1 MFFAQF
7 AISIV
12 ITLRK
17 QTYLCRN
24 IFNHLVAILYY
35 IVITLPTYL
44 TVCQIMA
51 FISISQNSDS
61 TRMLFL
67 IVLIIASNLVISGV
81 IEYYNYKVEYIVI
94 YLALVYIGVKAIQ
107 LLTSVIMHI
116 KVSSKI

>member
-1 MFFAQF
+1 MFSAQF
-7 AISIV
+7 AIGLV

-17 QTYLCRN
+17 ETYLCRN
-24 IFNHLVAILYY
+24 IIKHLVAILYY
-35 IVITLPTYL
+35 IVITIPTYL

-61 TRMLFL
+61 TRMIFL
-67 IVLIIASNLVISGV
+67 ILLIIVSNLVISGV
-81 IEYYNYKVEYIVI
+81 IEYYNYKVEYIVV
-94 YLALVYIGVKAIQ
+94 YLALIYIGLKAIQ